1 MSLGKLDR
9 WTCLG
14 SYWLA
19 WGNKK
24 RLIGWGTTTSL
35 SAVSYCLIL
44 FNITLGERQFNLQ
57 PKRLFNILL
66 SSTPSPNRRTGYN
79 HIFGYP
85 YFCTSPYRSALPIC
99 LLWSRD
105 CKKRGFGLEESFA
118 QEMVLKNESRACSRK
133 KKKKSKKKKNY
144 NANER
149 KKISLLLS
157 LFPVYRNSGL
167 YV

>member
-1 MSLGKLDR
+1 M
-9 WTCLG
+9 G

-57 PKRLFNILL
+57 PERLFNILL

-79 HIFGYP
+79 RLFGYP
-85 YFCTSPYRSALPIC
+85 YFCTSRYHSALLIF
-99 LLWSRD
+99 LLWSKD
-105 CKKRGFGLEESFA
+105 CKTRGFRLEEPFA
-118 QEMVLKNESRACSRK
+118 QEMVLKNESRSCSRGK
-133 KKKKSKKKKNY
+133 KNLKKKKNITRT
-144 NANER
+144 NE
-149 KKISLLLS
+149 KKNLYYSLVS
-157 LFPVYRNSGL
+157 LCIEILACMFS
-167 YV
+167 